1 MAKILK
7 LRVKSGLKRGWLL
20 LPATCFVAL
29 FAAGIA
35 VWPQTPAFNI
45 TLAGQS
51 MIRSDF
57 RVHTPA
63 ELATISP
70 LLTGDVIFTN
80 FEATVVEKG
89 QSLTTAAFLSPP
101 EALDALKA
109 LGFNLLALSDNH
121 SFDLKV
127 SGIQNTLRE
136 VKSRNIVHAGIGNN
150 VAEAAAPGYLHT
162 PKGTVALVAMA
173 SGLIARGRIGHRHS
187 SGRER
192 AAHRSRRQAERVH
205 DAASCRTGE
214 RAERGRQAAH
224 SSEHPRRAP
233 ACRPRDR
240 VRTQSRLSE
249 PPVRGAFPRRAAGT
263 AGSGGLAQE
272 MDARRNRCR
281 RGYHRDAW
289 RASAARRG
297 DLSRPAD
304 LLRSGQL
311 HF

>member
-20 LPATCFVAL
+20 LPATCLAAL

-35 VWPQTPAFNI
+35 VWPQSPAAFNI

-57 RVHTPA
+57 RVHTPT

-89 QSLTTAAFLSPP
+89 QSLHDGRFLSPP

-127 SGIQNTLRE
+127 SGRSEHAARGKKPQHRSCRDRQQRGG
-136 VKSRNIVHAGIGNN
+136 SRRARLSAHAEGHGC
-150 VAEAAAPGYLHT
+150 AGGH
-162 PKGTVALVAMA
+162 
-173 SGLIARGRIGHRHS
+173 GLGPDRGGRIGHRHS
-187 SGRER
+187 PGRER
-192 AAHRSRRQAERVH
+192 AAHRSRRQAKRIH
-205 DAASCRTGE
+205 DAAPSRTGE

-224 SSEHPRRAP
+224 SSEHPGRAP
-233 ACRPRDR
+233 ACRPGDR

-249 PPVRGAFPRRAAGT
+249 PPVRRRFSSKSCRNGWLPRT
-263 AGSGGLAQE
+263 GSKNGRTKRS
-272 MDARRNRCR
+272 MPARI
-281 RGYHRDAW
+281 
-289 RASAARRG
+289 S
-297 DLSRPAD
+297 S
-304 LLRSGQL
+304 
-311 HF
+311 